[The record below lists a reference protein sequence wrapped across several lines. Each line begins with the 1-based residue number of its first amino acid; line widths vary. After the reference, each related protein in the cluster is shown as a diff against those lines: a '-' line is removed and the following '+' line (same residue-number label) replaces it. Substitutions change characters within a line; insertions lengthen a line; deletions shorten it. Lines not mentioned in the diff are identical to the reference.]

1 MKTKA
6 VLFFVG
12 LLAIALNV
20 IAQEKYSRVKILL
33 DAGNAT
39 AQKKFIYGNLHV
51 DHASFED
58 NAFVVEI
65 GPREMD
71 KLRQSGYRY
80 EVITDDVAAD
90 FVRRNDVSRFFESE
104 QQARMGF
111 INSCQQVSAII
122 QAPPAFGPGSMGGYY
137 TLEEMRQA
145 MGYLVQNYPGI
156 VDTFS
161 IGRSVENR
169 DIWCIK
175 ISDQPNSDE
184 NEPEAL
190 LVGLQHAREA
200 ITGTSLIFF
209 MQYLCQNYGSNPR
222 ITDLVNNREIFIIPC
237 ANPDG
242 YERNRRTDPGG
253 GGMQRKNRRKN
264 TGSDSTGAGV
274 DLNRNY
280 AEDWGNCPGSLSDP
294 NNSCGTNIASEDT
307 YIGTGPFSEPETR
320 AIRDFTYQRNFKI
333 ALDQH
338 SNGAYYSLP
347 FGRPTLHT
355 MDPVDALVYTYTP
368 ALMGLYNCHRAG
380 NSPQSV
386 GYEVA
391 GGFKDWMLLGDIEST
406 PGEAN
411 AKEKVYGITGEA
423 NGGSFW
429 PSAASI
435 LPLCKELCFQDLQIV
450 LTAGSYAD
458 IQDANDIILPPEGSA
473 NFTVRRVGLTDAP
486 ITVTLIP
493 IENII
498 TASPS
503 VTINS
508 IPTYHNAVT
517 ASIPYSVTNLG
528 NGQRI
533 RFIWRMQT
541 GGITIDDTIT
551 KFHSPFNVLYDN
563 MEAGA
568 ATDRWDITG
577 AWGYTTNGGY
587 GGTGRTLSESPGG
600 FYTHGITGTNSTA
613 EWNAPI
619 DLSNATAA
627 YLSFW
632 VRHRSEN
639 CRDNMRIQFSVNGGP
654 FVNSCGRNTVS
665 ENFSALGGQPAL
677 TGIRENWT
685 RELVDM
691 SSYIGAANNNVRFRF
706 LFNSNANVASDDY
719 YRQVDE
725 GFFIDNVRI
734 IKSVDDLVVLPVR
747 FLRFEGR
754 MIGEGR
760 AELSW
765 DAETDN
771 NHNYFEL
778 ERSSDNRGFISLG
791 RSPSVPPYKM
801 TDPSLQPGNNYYRVK
816 QVDRDG
822 RIVYSNVIN
831 IIYNPGRIN
840 LMVFPNPVTD
850 QLKIRMASPVPGKFE
865 VLITDVAGKIISK
878 QSILVGTTAVDVP
891 IDFKAQ
897 AAQVYLLTIRNSD
910 NEVITV
916 QKIIKQ

>member
-6 VLFFVG
+6 VLIAG
-12 LLAIALNV
+12 LLTMALYSV
-20 IAQEKYSRVKILL
+20 AQEKYSRVKIFY
-33 DAGNAT
+33 DAADPG
-39 AQKKFIYGNLHV
+39 AQKKFVYGNLHV
-51 DHASFED
+51 DHAAFEG
-58 NAFVVEI
+58 NAFVAEI
-65 GPREMD
+65 GPREME
-71 KLRQSGYRY
+71 KLRQSAYRY
-80 EVITDDVAAD
+80 EVMIDDVAAD
-90 FVRRNDVSRFFESE
+90 FRQRNDVSRFFESD
-104 QQARMGF
+104 QSARMGYV
-111 INSCQQVSAII
+111 NPCQQASSII
-122 QAPPAFGPGSMGGYY
+122 QTPPAFGPGGMGGYY

-145 MGYLVQNYPGI
+145 MGYLVNNYPGI

-175 ISDQPNSDE
+175 ISDNPASDD

-209 MQYLCQNYGSNPR
+209 MQYLCQNYATNAR
-222 ITDLVNNREIFIIPC
+222 VAELVNNREIFIIPC

-242 YERNRRTDPGG
+242 YERNRRTDPSG

-280 AEDWGNCPGSLSDP
+280 AEDWGDCPGSLGDP

-307 YIGTGPFSEPETR
+307 YIGTGPFSEPETQ
-320 AIRDFTYQRNFKI
+320 AIRRFANQRNFKI

-347 FGRPTLHT
+347 FGRPSLHT
-355 MDPVDALVYTYTP
+355 MDPTDALVYTYTP

-391 GGFKDWMLLGDIEST
+391 GGFKDWMLLGDIET
-406 PGEAN
+406 FPGQADR
-411 AKEKVYGITGEA
+411 KEKVYGLTGEA

-435 LPLCKELCFQDLQIV
+435 IPLCKELCFQNLQLV

-458 IQDANDIILPPEGSA
+458 VQDASDIILAPEGSL
-473 NFTVRRVGLTDAP
+473 NFNVRRVGLTDAP
-486 ITVTLIP
+486 VSVTLIP
-493 IENII
+493 LENIS
-498 TASPS
+498 TADP
-503 VTINS
+503 VYNIAS
-508 IPTYHNAVT
+508 IPTYHNMVSG
-517 ASIPYSVTNLG
+517 SIPYTVLNTG
-528 NGQRI
+528 DGQRI
-533 RFIWRMQT
+533 RFIWRVQT
-541 GGITIDDTIT
+541 GGVTIDDTIT
-551 KFHSPFNVLYDN
+551 KFHNPFNVFYDN
-563 MEAGA
+563 METGNAS
-568 ATDRWDITG
+568 DRWDITG

-587 GGTGRTLSESPGG
+587 GGAGRTLSESPSG

-613 EWNAPI
+613 EWNSAI

-654 FVNSCGRNTVS
+654 FVNTCGRNTVS

-685 RELVDM
+685 RELVDL
-691 SSYIGAANNNVRFRF
+691 SQYIGPANNNVRFRF
-706 LFNSNANVASDDY
+706 LFNSNSNVSGDDY

-725 GFFIDNVRI
+725 GFFIDNVRL
-734 IKSVDDLVVLPVR
+734 IKSTDDLVVLPVH
-747 FLRFEGR
+747 FLRFDGR
-754 MIGEGR
+754 LIGEGR

-765 DAETDN
+765 DAETDQH
-771 NHNYFEL
+771 HNYFEL
-778 ERSSDNRGFISLG
+778 ERSPDSRNFISLG
-791 RSPSVPPYKM
+791 RSASAPPYKM
-801 TDPSLQPGNNYYRVK
+801 IDPALMTGNNYYRVK
-816 QVDRDG
+816 QVDLDG
-822 RIVYSNVIN
+822 NTRYSNVIN
-831 IIYNPGRIN
+831 IVYNPGRIN
-840 LMVFPNPVTD
+840 LIVFPNPVKD
-850 QLKIRMASPVPGKFE
+850 QLKIRMASPVNSKYE
-865 VLITDVAGKIISK
+865 ITITDVAGKIISR
-878 QSILVGTTAVDVP
+878 QSVTAGPSSADLS
-891 IDFKAQ
+891 IDFSTK
-897 AAQVYLLTIRNSD
+897 AAQVYLLTVRNS
-910 NEVITV
+910 NGEVITV

>member
-1 MKTKA
+1 MKKSA
-6 VLFFVG
+6 LLFFAG
-12 LLAIALNV
+12 FLAMAMSV
-20 IAQEKYSRVKILL
+20 IAQEKYSRVKIFV
-33 DAGNAT
+33 DQSNAA
-39 AQKKFIYGNLHV
+39 AQKKFVYGDLHV
-51 DHASFED
+51 DHASFEG
-58 NAFVVEI
+58 NAFIAEI
-65 GPREMD
+65 GPREMN
-71 KLRQSGYRY
+71 KLRQSSYRY
-80 EVITDDVAAD
+80 EVIVDDVAAD
-90 FVRRNDVSRFFESE
+90 FVQRNDLSRFFESD
-104 QQARMGF
+104 QSARMGF
-111 INSCQQVSAII
+111 VNPCQQASAII
-122 QAPPAFGPGSMGGYY
+122 QTPPAFGPGGMGGYY

-145 MGYLVQNYPGI
+145 MGYLIQTYPGI

-161 IGRSVENR
+161 IGRSNENR

-209 MQYLCQNYGSNPR
+209 MQYLCQNYATNSR
-222 ITDLVNNREIFIIPC
+222 VADLVNNREIFIIPC

-280 AEDWGNCPGSLSDP
+280 ETDWGNCPGSLSDP
-294 NNSCGTNIASEDT
+294 SNSCGTNIVSEDT

-320 AIRDFTYQRNFKI
+320 AIRDFAYQRNFRI

-347 FGRPTLHT
+347 FGRPSLHT

-391 GGFKDWMLLGDIEST
+391 GGFKDWMLMGDIEST

-429 PSAASI
+429 PSASSI
-435 LPLCKELCFQDLQIV
+435 IPLCKELCFQNLQIV

-458 IQDANDIILPPEGSA
+458 VQDANDIILAPEGSM
-473 NFTVRRVGLTDAP
+473 NFTVRRVGLTDGP
-486 ITVTLIP
+486 ITVTMIP
-493 IENII
+493 LENISS
-498 TASPS
+498 TDPQT
-503 VTINS
+503 TINS
-508 IPTYHNAVT
+508 IPVYHNMVSG
-517 ASIPYSVTNLG
+517 SIPYTVTNTG

-533 RFIWRMQT
+533 RFIWRVQT
-541 GGITIDDTIT
+541 GGVSIDDTIT
-551 KFHSPFNVLYDN
+551 KFHNPFTVFYDN
-563 MEAGA
+563 METGA
-568 ATDRWDITG
+568 ATDRWNITG

-587 GGTGRTLSESPGG
+587 GGSGRTLSESPGG
-600 FYTHGITGTNSTA
+600 NYTHSITGTNSTA
-613 EWNAPI
+613 EWDAPI

-654 FVNSCGRNTVS
+654 FVNTCGRNTIS
-665 ENFSALGGQPAL
+665 ENFSALGAQPAL

-685 RELVDM
+685 RELIDLEP
-691 SSYIGAANNNVRFRF
+691 YIDPANNNVRFRF
-706 LFNSNANVASDDY
+706 LFNSNANNTGDDY

-725 GFFIDNVRI
+725 GFYIDNVRL
-734 IKSVDDLVVLPVR
+734 IKSVEDLVVLPVH
-747 FLRFEGR
+747 FLRFDGR
-754 MIGEGR
+754 LIGEGR

-765 DAETDN
+765 EADTDQ
-771 NHNYFEL
+771 HHSYFEL
-778 ERSSDNRGFISLG
+778 ERSADGRNFISLG
-791 RSPSVPPYKM
+791 RSSSVPPYKM
-801 TDPSLQPGNNYYRVK
+801 IDPALAAGNNYYRVK
-816 QVDRDG
+816 EVDRDG
-822 RIVYSNVIN
+822 RANYSNVIN
-831 IIYNPGRIN
+831 IIYTPGRFN
-840 LMVFPNPVTD
+840 LVMFPNPVTD
-850 QLKIRMASPVPGKFE
+850 YLKIRMAAPVPARYE
-865 VLITDVAGKIISK
+865 IMITDVAGKIIS
-878 QSILVGTTAVDVP
+878 QQYVTTGPSADDV
-891 IDFKAQ
+891 IINFSNK
-897 AAQVYLLTIRNSD
+897 AAQVYLLTVRNS
-910 NEVITV
+910 NKEVITV